1 VFAALREHWPAE
13 PEPQLRLL
21 AAFAIGAVRLSL
33 DSFSREEGKRPLG
46 TLLEESFEALGQ
58 LAQQR

>member
-1 VFAALREHWPAE
+1 
-13 PEPQLRLL
+13 LRLL